1 MNIIPNLT
9 AADEAASLWAAR
21 LEGSVLSAADRSEL
35 EAWLSAHP
43 GHRGLLSQYCQFSTD
58 LELLL
63 PALVATGG
71 AELPAPATRRR
82 RPMLGLAAG
91 LALAAAAAVTTFLLW
106 PGAAAVQHESIAT
119 PVAHRHALTL
129 ADGTQV
135 ELNAQTNLRVEITA
149 ENRHVRLASGQA
161 FFSVTK
167 DPARPFTVETPAGSV
182 RVTGTQFDVRAET
195 AGTLDVL
202 VAEGSVQVR
211 PADPGDGRSLAPV
224 VLGAGEQLK
233 AGPGGLRR
241 STLSAAELDDAL
253 AWRQGRI
260 VFDGVPLNEAL
271 ARFARYHGQGI
282 TASPGAANL
291 RVGGR
296 FSLDDLNGFLTT
308 LEDILPVRVSR
319 GLNGTVQVSL
329 ADAK

>member
-35 EAWLSAHP
+35 EAWLSADP

-71 AELPAPATRRR
+71 AELPARRR
-82 RPMLGLAAG
+82 RPRLGPAAG
-91 LALAAAAAVTTFLLW
+91 LTLAAAAVTAVLLW
-106 PGAAAVQHESIAT
+106 PGAPAVQHESIAT
-119 PVAHRHALTL
+119 PVAHRHSLTL

-149 ENRHVRLASGQA
+149 ETRYVRLASGQA
-161 FFSVTK
+161 FFTVTR

-202 VAEGSVQVR
+202 VAEGTVQVR
-211 PADPGDGRSLAPV
+211 PADPGDGRSVAPV
-224 VLGAGEQLK
+224 VLGSGDQLK
-233 AGPGGLRR
+233 AGPGGLHR
-241 STLSAAELDDAL
+241 SKLSAAELDDAL

-260 VFDGVPLNEAL
+260 IFDGVPLSEAL

-282 TASPGAANL
+282 TASPEAASL

-319 GLNGTVQVSL
+319 GLNGTVQVAL

>member
-1 MNIIPNLT
+1 MNIISTHT
-9 AADEAASLWAAR
+9 AAEETASLWAAR
-21 LEGSVLSAADRSEL
+21 LEGSVLSAADRSDL
-35 EAWLSAHP
+35 ETWLAADP

-71 AELPAPATRRR
+71 AELPAPAARRR

-91 LALAAAAAVTTFLLW
+91 LTLAAAAATAFLLW
-106 PGAAAVQHESIAT
+106 PGAPAVQHESIAT

-149 ENRHVRLASGQA
+149 DARRVRLASGQV
-161 FFSVTK
+161 FFTVTR

-195 AGTLDVL
+195 AGSLDVL
-202 VAEGSVQVR
+202 VAEGTVQVR
-211 PADPGDGRSLAPV
+211 PADPGDGRPVAPV
-224 VLGAGEQLK
+224 VLTAGERLD
-233 AGPGGLRR
+233 AGPAGLRR
-241 STLSAAELDDAL
+241 STLTAGELDDAL

-260 VFDGVPLNEAL
+260 VFDGVLLSEAL

-282 TASPGAANL
+282 TASPGAASL

-319 GLNGTVQVSL
+319 GLNGTVQVAL
-329 ADAK
+329 TDAN

>member
-35 EAWLSAHP
+35 EAWLSADP

-63 PALVATGG
+63 PALVG
-71 AELPAPATRRR
+71 P
-82 RPMLGLAAG
+82 AAG
-91 LALAAAAAVTTFLLW
+91 LTLAAAAVTAVLLW
-106 PGAAAVQHESIAT
+106 PGAPAVQHESIAT
-119 PVAHRHALTL
+119 PVAHRHSLTL

-149 ENRHVRLASGQA
+149 ETRYVRLASGQA
-161 FFSVTK
+161 FFTVTR

-202 VAEGSVQVR
+202 VAEGTVQVR
-211 PADPGDGRSLAPV
+211 PADPGDGRSVAPV
-224 VLGAGEQLK
+224 VLGSGDQLK
-233 AGPGGLRR
+233 AGPEGLHR
-241 STLSAAELDDAL
+241 SKLSAAELDDAL

-260 VFDGVPLNEAL
+260 IFDGVPLSEAL

-282 TASPGAANL
+282 TASPEAASL

-319 GLNGTVQVSL
+319 GLNGTVQVAL

>member
-1 MNIIPNLT
+1 MNIIPNHT

-21 LEGSVLSAADRSEL
+21 LEGSVLSAADRTDL
-35 EAWLSAHP
+35 EAWLSADP

-71 AELPAPATRRR
+71 AALPAPTANRR
-82 RPMLGLAAG
+82 RPLLGLAAG
-91 LALAAAAAVTTFLLW
+91 LTLAAAAVTAFLLW
-106 PGAAAVQHESIAT
+106 TGAPAVQQESIAT

-149 ENRHVRLASGQA
+149 EARRVRLASGQA
-161 FFSVTK
+161 FFSVSR

-195 AGTLDVL
+195 AGSLEVL
-202 VAEGSVQVR
+202 VAEGTVQVR
-211 PADPGDGRSLAPV
+211 PADPVDGRPVAPV
-224 VLGAGEQLK
+224 VLTAGERLD
-233 AGPGGLRR
+233 AGPAGLRR
-241 STLSAAELDDAL
+241 RTLTAGELDDAL
-253 AWRQGRI
+253 AWRSGRI
-260 VFDGVPLNEAL
+260 VFDGVPLSEAL

-282 TASPGAANL
+282 TATPEAAQL

-296 FSLDDLNGFLTT
+296 FSLDDLNVFLTT
-308 LEDILPVRVSR
+308 LEEVLPVRVSR
-319 GLNGTVQVSL
+319 GLNGTVQVAL
-329 ADAK
+329 ADAR

>member
-21 LEGSVLSAADRSEL
+21 LEGSVLSAADRTEL
-35 EAWLSAHP
+35 EAWLSADP

-71 AELPAPATRRR
+71 AELPAPAARRR
-82 RPMLGLAAG
+82 RPRLGLAAG
-91 LALAAAAAVTTFLLW
+91 LTLAAAAATAFLLW
-106 PGAAAVQHESIAT
+106 PGAPAVQHESIAT
-119 PVAHRHALTL
+119 PVAHRQALTL

-135 ELNAQTNLRVEITA
+135 ELNAQTNLRVEIA
-149 ENRHVRLASGQA
+149 AGNRYVRLASGQA
-161 FFSVTK
+161 FFTVTR

-182 RVTGTQFDVRAET
+182 RVTGTQFDVRAES

-202 VAEGSVQVR
+202 VAEGTVQVR
-211 PADPGDGRSLAPV
+211 PADPGDGRSIAPV
-224 VLGAGEQLK
+224 VLNSGDQLK
-233 AGPGGLRR
+233 AGPEGLSR
-241 STLSAAELDDAL
+241 STLSPAELDDAL

-282 TASPGAANL
+282 TASPEAANL

-319 GLNGTVQVSL
+319 GLNGTVQVAL